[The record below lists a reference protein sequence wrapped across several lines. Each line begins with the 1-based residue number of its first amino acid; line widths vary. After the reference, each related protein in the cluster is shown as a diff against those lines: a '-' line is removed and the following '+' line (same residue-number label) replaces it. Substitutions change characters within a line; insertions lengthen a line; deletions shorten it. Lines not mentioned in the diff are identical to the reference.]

1 MKKILSNIGIAA
13 VVVLGLWAC
22 NKEDDGVNSDAT
34 PVIRYVRPT
43 AAEAADS
50 LLTKG
55 FMGNTVAIIGDNL
68 AGVCE
73 VWFNDRRATT
83 LNPNMVTDHAVI
95 VTIPTE
101 MFEEQT
107 DLIRVITRKGKESTH
122 PFVTMPPAPAP
133 RSLSPEYAMPGTR
146 IMISGAY
153 FYGTAGELKVY
164 FPGNIEAVVESFTT
178 TQITVTVPTIEPATS
193 GPIMVQSP
201 YGATRSTFRFR
212 DNRGVFI
219 DAEDEGA
226 AWNNWNLSGFGSSSG
241 CSGKYVHFAGKTG
254 SWAWPANPIQL
265 YYASPTQQPLLTVGE
280 VTDYAL
286 RFEVRATEWY
296 GTPLLMW
303 FDNADNEHNVDAEW
317 AHLHWKPYLV
327 NGAKSNFSTN
337 EAWITV
343 TVPLSDFNT
352 DKEEATERKIK
363 TLSELVNFN
372 MMWFGA
378 ADSEQPLDID
388 FDNFRLVELK

>member
-178 TQITVTVPTIEPATS
+178 TQITVTVPT
-193 GPIMVQSP
+193 V
-201 YGATRSTFRFR
+201 
-212 DNRGVFI
+212 N
-219 DAEDEGA
+219 
-226 AWNNWNLSGFGSSSG
+226 SG
-241 CSGKYVHFAGKTG
+241 CC
-254 SWAWPANPIQL
+254 
-265 YYASPTQQPLLTVGE
+265 VGL
-280 VTDYAL
+280 A
-286 RFEVRATEWY
+286 
-296 GTPLLMW
+296 
-303 FDNADNEHNVDAEW
+303 
-317 AHLHWKPYLV
+317 
-327 NGAKSNFSTN
+327 
-337 EAWITV
+337 
-343 TVPLSDFNT
+343 
-352 DKEEATERKIK
+352 
-363 TLSELVNFN
+363 
-372 MMWFGA
+372 
-378 ADSEQPLDID
+378 
-388 FDNFRLVELK
+388 